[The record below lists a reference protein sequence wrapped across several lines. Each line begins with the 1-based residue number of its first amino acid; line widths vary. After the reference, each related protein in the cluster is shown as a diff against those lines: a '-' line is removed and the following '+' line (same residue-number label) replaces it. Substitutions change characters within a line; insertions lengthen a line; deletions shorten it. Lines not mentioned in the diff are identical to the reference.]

1 MRILLNR
8 YGNASSRT
16 FIIQILSPGFTWEG
30 RAVPIKNRDLIFF
43 SNIVDGSIFRA
54 NFLSD
59 CKERIEHNKRE
70 KWQEEGKLLSSNAC
84 SSAGPGRQARRETE
98 SQRRAI
104 SFPWRAIQV
113 FPLQTEDRSPNIYF
127 LDGLSHF
134 LRRRWFMS
142 RIEST
147 LERSFLQHRDTD
159 APRLKRSSH
168 GWHYLRAEETAGQFT
183 LRASSHV
190 SSPVKPSLWF
200 WSTLQ

>member
-1 MRILLNR
+1 MLECNISLFFTKGPLADENSFEQIWKCQQQNFHYPDYITRIYVGGKRGSNKEPR
-8 YGNASSRT
+8 S
-16 FIIQILSPGFTWEG
+16 
-30 RAVPIKNRDLIFF
+30 DLF
-43 SNIVDGSIFRA
+43 SNIVVGSIFRA

-84 SSAGPGRQARRETE
+84 SSTGPGRQARQETE
-98 SQRRAI
+98 SQSRVI

-113 FPLQTEDRSPNIYF
+113 FLLQTEDRSPNIYF

-168 GWHYLRAEETAGQFT
+168 G
-183 LRASSHV
+183 
-190 SSPVKPSLWF
+190 
-200 WSTLQ
+200 